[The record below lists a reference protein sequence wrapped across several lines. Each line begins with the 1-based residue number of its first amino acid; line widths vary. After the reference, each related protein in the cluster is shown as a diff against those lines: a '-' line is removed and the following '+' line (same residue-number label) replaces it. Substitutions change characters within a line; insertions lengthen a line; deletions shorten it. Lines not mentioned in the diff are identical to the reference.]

1 MLNYLDIF
9 EHYDKKI
16 NKNSETTSTKVLDS
30 DSNKM
35 TIRHHNDNKLLS
47 QYFKLDYTY
56 LSFMDSNDASGDVG
70 ANDDHTYML
79 KTNTGKTKVKTSEFI
94 KYLNLFNP
102 EVAHLPFEYVRK
114 RNFKFFEKIFLL
126 NFDFF

>member
-9 EHYDKKI
+9 EQFDKKI
-16 NKNSETTSTKVLDS
+16 NKNSETTSIKVLDNS
-30 DSNKM
+30 KI
-35 TIRHHNDNKLLS
+35 TIRNHNDSKVLS

-70 ANDDHTYML
+70 ANDDHIYLL

-102 EVAHLPFEYVRK
+102 EIAHLPFEYVR
-114 RNFKFFEKIFLL
+114 RNTFKHHFQKSPINL
-126 NFDFF
+126 N